1 MKKEISENVRNLWI
15 SLIGLIIVVVILFVI
30 GWIIYKP
37 QPVVIQG
44 SAEVSE
50 TRVSGKIPGRIYK
63 LLVEEGQFVNKGDTL
78 VILDSPEI
86 NAKLAQATA
95 AERAAL
101 SQDKKAEKGARK
113 EIIQGAY
120 EMWQKA
126 KVGVNISKKSFDR
139 IERLYKK
146 GVVSAQKRDEVEA
159 RYQAAVAQAAA
170 AKSQYDMAKNGADS
184 TDKEAAR
191 ALVERARGAVS
202 EVQAYLK
209 ETVLVAPISGEISEI
224 FPKQG
229 ELVGPGAPI
238 MNIIDLDNMW
248 FSFNVREDYLK
259 DMKMGATMNVE
270 IPALENSK
278 QEVKISYIKALAS
291 YATWKATKTTGDF
304 DVRTFEVRAKPT
316 QKVENLRPGM
326 SVIVVRK

>member
-1 MKKEISENVRNLWI
+1 MKKEISENVRSLWI
-15 SLIGLIIVVVILFVI
+15 SLIGLIVVVAILFVI

-50 TRVSGKIPGRIYK
+50 TRVSGKVPGRIYK
-63 LLVEEGQFVNKGDTL
+63 LFVEEGQFVNKGDTL

-101 SQDKKAEKGARK
+101 SQDKKAENGARK
-113 EIIQGAY
+113 EIIEGAY

-170 AKSQYDMAKNGADS
+170 AKSQYDMAKNGAEN
-184 TDKEAAR
+184 TDKDAAR

-202 EVQAYLK
+202 EVKAYLK
-209 ETVLVAPISGEISEI
+209 ETVLLAPISGEVSEI
-224 FPKQG
+224 FPKEG
-229 ELVGPGAPI
+229 ELVGSGAPI
-238 MNIIDLDNMW
+238 MNIIDLNNIW
-248 FSFNVREDYLK
+248 FTFNVREDYLK
-259 DMKMGATMNVE
+259 DMKMGAIMNVE

-278 QEVKISYIKALAS
+278 QEVKINYIKALAS

-304 DVRTFEVRAKPT
+304 DVKTFEVRAKPT
-316 QKVENLRPGM
+316 KKVKDLRPGM
-326 SVIVVRK
+326 SVLVVRK